1 MKKTISL
8 LLALVMVFSL
18 FPIGVLAADGEDA
31 SNINPVTGRE
41 AGPKGSEDVAV
52 MVYGQSM
59 ADAVM
64 KSTYNFQD
72 FVAALKS
79 ELQGILAN
87 EKLPEVEMYLVN
99 DQNQEYKLELNAVKD
114 AAFLSSFQFR
124 ADGILSWLDD
134 IFKWLQ
140 DGFGWLISGIDTV
153 GEFYKIYGAKN
164 VPEGNYTLEVRKIN
178 GDGYTLWEPDEGQVR
193 VHVGDDHVNYVGYEE
208 ELGSYTFNIDIDFGI
223 FEIDW
228 DAFSVEFTMPGVFMK
243 SEEPGF
249 GFQSVD
255 LGGNAVPGT
264 EFLLVNREETE
275 KILRAAF
282 ALGKDTFT
290 NAMNLVGTE
299 GFTWEELSILNS
311 EILTWDDTAKQITFD
326 HKAVIKLLG
335 TYWSLLEA
343 SAMDPMITF
352 MSDET
357 DLRLPAILQ
366 ATADENGNVFFSEDS
381 NVTLTWSLDVLMKMG
396 KVVLEEADD
405 MELLDGVFE
414 NKQTEAIVN
423 FVFTLA
429 KYAAAKGTEFWDE
442 NGEWV
447 KGVIN
452 DWVYP
457 VLTNDNIM
465 QYAKEILVWM
475 VGDNLT
481 PEQQKMLELL
491 PTHALLTKKMPTGHY
506 LMLEIGVPD
515 GYIHSPLFYTMNLT
529 WNTELPAPKDWCYV
543 TFGNLGLVL
552 PYYAEDYYTWLR
564 NFNYTAEADKL
575 LNLITDGKTGTMVQ
589 DMISGKD
596 DVTALSI
603 AFTANLLYNNLG
615 GDKVYGSEL
624 ELASALTKYLYA
636 YGRTGQNLLMF
647 ADKVIREGRAVVTSE
662 ITPDWKFY
670 NFSTSLRTNIAL
682 KVKALL
688 TETANAIDTTG
699 DNKITTAVKDTTQKI
714 ADSIDTSNHIIE
726 QTTAI
731 QNKVKE
737 VVKETAQSVAKTAL
751 KTTLKVTKTLLG
763 WWKETK

>member
-1 MKKTISL
+1 MKKRWISL
-8 LLALVMVFSL
+8 LLVFVMVL
-18 FPIGVLAADGEDA
+18 GMFPMAAFAADGEGA
-31 SNINPVTGRE
+31 SNVNPATGRE
-41 AGPKGSEDVAV
+41 RGPKGDEDVAV

-64 KSTYNFQD
+64 KAGYSFDD
-72 FVAALKS
+72 FVTALKS

-87 EKLPEVEMYLVN
+87 EKLPKVEMYLIN
-99 DQNQEYKLELNAVKD
+99 SQNQEYELTLNAVDD
-114 AAFLSSFQFR
+114 AAFLSSFR
-124 ADGILSWLDD
+124 MKSGGILGWLDD
-134 IFKWLQ
+134 VFKWLQ
-140 DGFGWLISGIDTV
+140 DGFGWLISGVDTI
-153 GEFYKIYGAKN
+153 GEFYKIYGATD
-164 VPEGNYTLEVRKIN
+164 VPEGDYTLEVRRID
-178 GDGYTLWEPDEGQVR
+178 GDGYTLWEPESGQVR
-193 VHVGDDHVNYVGYEE
+193 VHVGDDHVNYVGYEKH
-208 ELGSYTFNIDIDFGI
+208 LGGHTFEFSFLWWDVEVYSIDFY
-223 FEIDW
+223 
-228 DAFSVEFTMPGVFMK
+228 MPGVFMK
-243 SEEPGF
+243 TEEPGF

-264 EFLLVNREETE
+264 EFVLVNREETE

-326 HKAVIKLLG
+326 HQATLKLLG
-335 TYWSLLEA
+335 TYWALLEA

-366 ATADENGNVFFSEDS
+366 ATADKNGYVFFGEDS
-381 NVTLTWSLDVLMKMG
+381 NVTLTWALDVLLKMG
-396 KVVLEEADD
+396 NVVLEEADD
-405 MELLDGVFE
+405 MELLDGVFQ
-414 NKQTEAIVN
+414 NKQTEALVN
-423 FVFTLA
+423 LVFTLA
-429 KYAAAKGTEFWDE
+429 KAAAKQGTEFWDK
-442 NGEWV
+442 NGDLV

-457 VLTNDNIM
+457 LLTNDNI
-465 QYAKEILVWM
+465 YSAAKSVLEWVLE
-475 VGDNLT
+475 DKLT
-481 PEQQKMLELL
+481 PEQMKMLDLL
-491 PTHALLTKKMPTGHY
+491 PTHALLTKKMPAGHY
-506 LMLEIGVPD
+506 LMLETAVPE
-515 GYIHSPLFYTMNLT
+515 GFIHSPLFYTMNLT
-529 WNTELPAPKDWCYV
+529 WNTDSPAPKDWCYV

-564 NFNYTAEADKL
+564 NFNYTAEADKV
-575 LNLITDGKTGTMVQ
+575 LNLITDGKSGTMVQ

-596 DVTALSI
+596 DVTALTI

-624 ELASALTKYLYA
+624 ELANALTKHLYA
-636 YGRTGQNLLMF
+636 YGRTSQNLMMF
-647 ADKVIREGRAVVTSE
+647 ADKVIREGRAVVTGE
-662 ITPDWKFY
+662 ITPEWKFY

-688 TETANAIDTTG
+688 TETAKAIDTTG
-699 DNKITTAVKDTTQKI
+699 DNKITTAVKETTQKI
-714 ADSIDTSNHIIE
+714 ADSIDTTNRIIE

-731 QNKVKE
+731 QSKVQD
-737 VVKETAQSVAKTAL
+737 VVKTTAKTVAKTAL

-763 WWKETK
+763 WWAESK